1 MKKSRLRAHADS
13 LAKQVQLFQDREAGR
28 RNHADEMFEA
38 AMADIAKPPA
48 EVLIITLSGHR
59 LAATV
64 VNVRSDIDLI
74 DVGNGFVP
82 GLRTVRLELEPH
94 PEY

>member
-13 LAKQVQLFQDREAGR
+13 LAKQVQFFQDREAGR
-28 RNHADEMFEA
+28 RNHADEMFGA
-38 AMADIAKPPA
+38 AMNDIHAGA
-48 EVLIITLSGHR
+48 EVLIITPSGRR

-64 VNVRSDIDLI
+64 VNGRTDTDLI

-94 PEY
+94 PEH